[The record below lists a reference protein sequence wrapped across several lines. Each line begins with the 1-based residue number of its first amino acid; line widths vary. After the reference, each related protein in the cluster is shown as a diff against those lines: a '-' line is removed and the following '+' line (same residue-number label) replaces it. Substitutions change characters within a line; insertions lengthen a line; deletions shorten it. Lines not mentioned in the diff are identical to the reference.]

1 MRFPIRSLGSRMPL
15 LDETKMHDWRKNRD
29 GNTGIAMNAGW
40 SRAID
45 MA

>member
-1 MRFPIRSLGSRMPL
+1 MPL
-15 LDETKMHDWRKNRD
+15 FDETKMQDCRKNRD
-29 GNTGIAMNAGW
+29 GNTGIAMNEGW